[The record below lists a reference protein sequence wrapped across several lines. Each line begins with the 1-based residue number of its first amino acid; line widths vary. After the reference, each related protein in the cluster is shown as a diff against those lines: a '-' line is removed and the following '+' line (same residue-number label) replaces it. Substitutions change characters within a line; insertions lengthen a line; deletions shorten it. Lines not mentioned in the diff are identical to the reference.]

1 MKSEFKVQ
9 SKPKGFSVPS
19 DWKETELGM
28 IPCDWDVKLLTDL
41 LINYDFQRIPLSKMQ
56 RNNKKGIY
64 PYYGAS
70 GIIDYVN
77 EYIFD
82 GEYLL
87 ISEDGENLKSR
98 NTPIAFLVSGKFWVN
113 NHSHILKS
121 EDNFTS
127 RFIFYSFQNL
137 DVNPYL
143 TGSVQPKLS
152 QSQLNKILI
161 LIPSNE
167 DEQKAIAKILSDL
180 DDKIDCNRKINDTL
194 EELGQTLFKRW
205 FVDFEFLNEE
215 GKPYKSSGG
224 EMIESELGLIPK
236 GWRVDNLGNH
246 VKFIKGKKPLLT
258 SNKKEEN
265 YLQQILMDTF
275 NGSIKVYADKT
286 NTIIV
291 DINDVLMVMD
301 GASSGRVEIGYKG
314 VLGSTLAKLKTNELL
329 NYYTYFYLKSKE
341 QELNANTTGT
351 SIPHTDKGRIN
362 NSKIVLASKEIY
374 FHFNKHVTSIIN
386 KRILLREEIQS
397 LQQIRDSLLPKLMSG
412 QIRVK

>member
-224 EMIESELGLIPK
+224 EMVESELGMIPK
-236 GWRVDNLGNH
+236 GWEVGKYLDLVNITTGKGKNKKEYVDNGQYSIIGANGGIGRSNEFLYDEKIIVTGRVGTLGE
-246 VKFIKGKKPLLT
+246 VYFINKKVWISDNVLISIPKIKENIYFIYFLLKSFDLLNLNSGSTQPLITQT
-258 SNKKEEN
+258 SLKNYITFIPNQNILFQFNKAMISLFNKKEE
-265 YLQQILMDTF
+265 
-275 NGSIKVYADKT
+275 
-286 NTIIV
+286 
-291 DINDVLMVMD
+291 
-301 GASSGRVEIGYKG
+301 
-314 VLGSTLAKLKTNELL
+314 L
-329 NYYTYFYLKSKE
+329 N
-341 QELNANTTGT
+341 N
-351 SIPHTDKGRIN
+351 
-362 NSKIVLASKEIY
+362 
-374 FHFNKHVTSIIN
+374 
-386 KRILLREEIQS
+386 EIQS

-412 QIRVK
+412 QIRVLLKGEK

>member
-224 EMIESELGLIPK
+224 EMVESELGMIPK
-236 GWRVDNLGNH
+236 GWEVGKYLDLVNITTG
-246 VKFIKGKKPLLT
+246 KGK
-258 SNKKEEN
+258 NKKE
-265 YLQQILMDTF
+265 YVD
-275 NGSIKVYADKT
+275 NGQYSIIGANGGIGRSNEFLYDEK
-286 NTIIV
+286 IIV
-291 DINDVLMVMD
+291 
-301 GASSGRVEIGYKG
+301 
-314 VLGSTLAKLKTNELL
+314 
-329 NYYTYFYLKSKE
+329 
-341 QELNANTTGT
+341 TG
-351 SIPHTDKGRIN
+351 
-362 NSKIVLASKEIY
+362 
-374 FHFNKHVTSIIN
+374 
-386 KRILLREEIQS
+386 
-397 LQQIRDSLLPKLMSG
+397 
-412 QIRVK
+412 